1 MITALRVPAVRIDWM
16 IRPGSAP
23 MYVRRCPR
31 ISASSRMP
39 PRDMRTNFLSRARA
53 IDRPSEVLP
62 TPGGP
67 TKHRIGV
74 CNERRFAPVRGA
86 DSGSWGD
93 SGAGGDAGGSAD
105 PWLGAEL

>member
-1 MITALRVPAVRIDWM
+1 MITALRAPAVRIDWM
-16 IRPGSAP
+16 ILPGNAP

-39 PRDMRTNFLSRARA
+39 PSDMRTNFLSNARA
-53 IDRPSEVLP
+53 IDLPSEVFP

-74 CNERRFAPVRGA
+74 CNVRRFAAVTGD
-86 DSGSWGD
+86 DSGSTGE
-93 SGAGGDAGGSAD
+93 SGAGGDAGGRGGRRA
-105 PWLGAEL
+105 

>member
-1 MITALRVPAVRIDWM
+1 M

-23 MYVRRCPR
+23 IYVRRWPR

-39 PRDMRTNFLSRARA
+39 PRLILTNLRSRARA
-53 IDRPSEVLP
+53 MLRPSDVLP

-74 CNERRFAPVRGA
+74 CSVRLLGAVGSAAGPVGA
-86 DSGSWGD
+86 GTTGSEGDSGPGGD
-93 SGAGGDAGGSAD
+93 AGAGGDAGGSAD
-105 PWLGAEL
+105 